1 MTLYLNSIPRL
12 MRHRMMEEMM
22 TTDRPRILH
31 EVNFP
36 VDIKTSDDSY
46 QITALLPG
54 LKPEDVTI
62 QITSEMISL
71 QGEFNSGR
79 EEEETYLLSERPAG
93 KFYREFTLPD
103 QLDAGKAQA
112 DMRDGVLTITVSKAE
127 TAKPKTIKVVAK

>member
-22 TTDRPRILH
+22 TTDRPRSLH

-79 EEEETYLLSERPAG
+79 EDEETYLLSERPAG

-112 DMRDGVLTITVSKAE
+112 DMRDGVLTITIAKAE

>member
-1 MTLYLNSIPRL
+1 MTLYINSIPRL
-12 MRHRMMEEMM
+12 VRHRMMEDML
-22 TTDRPRILH
+22 TKDRPRIAH

-36 VDIKTSDDSY
+36 VDIKESDDSY

-71 QGEFNSGR
+71 QGEFISGR
-79 EEEETYLLSERPAG
+79 DEEGSYLLSERPAG

-103 QLDAGKAQA
+103 ALNAGKAQA
-112 DMRDGVLTITVSKAE
+112 AMSDGVLSITIAKAE
-127 TAKPKTIKVVAK
+127 EARPKTIKVVAK

>member
-22 TTDRPRILH
+22 TTDRPRALH

-36 VDIKTSDDSY
+36 VDIKTNDDSY

-79 EEEETYLLSERPAG
+79 EDEDTYLLSERPAG

-112 DMRDGVLTITVSKAE
+112 DMQDGVLTINVPKAE